1 MDTEVDA
8 HTFSRNPDKPH
19 QGLEDASQGE
29 VSTSIQSKAV
39 DAEVVARS
47 EQAVRE
53 YQQAEGLVRTAR
65 AASHQRRCEEAR
77 AGGVVQESRSRV
89 AQGADRRRYVRLS
102 ERC

>member
-8 HTFSRNPDKPH
+8 RSFSRTPDKPH

-39 DAEVVARS
+39 DAQVVARS

-53 YQQAEGLVRTAR
+53 YQQAERLVRGGR
-65 AASHQRRCEEAR
+65 AAGCERRCEEAR
-77 AGGVVQESRSRV
+77 AGGVVQESGPRL
-89 AQGADRRRYVRLS
+89 AQDAGRRRRVRFS
-102 ERC
+102 E